1 MALLIGS
8 ASRRFG
14 RYYDP
19 AVDGLRKPPEIE
31 LNVISRQ
38 LSRAPAFWQRFIVP
52 IRWLYRGYVQKSAGD
67 LAASVAYHAL
77 IAMLPMFFLVISV
90 AGYFLRNDQEVLDAA
105 FRVINEI
112 FPAGSV
118 ATDAFQQ
125 AVDARQNSGWLGL
138 ISVVGFAWA
147 GTGFVSSLAR
157 NLNRIYGVR
166 GSGYFSE
173 KRRGFV
179 VILLFAFFF
188 IVSSLLPIVTTFF
201 VNQDLPEPL
210 QRFILASTTGQLIA
224 YGLSYA
230 SAVVLFLVI
239 YRILPNAGQ
248 RFWDVLPGTL
258 IAAALFL
265 VMTQFFPIY
274 IRLIGGVG
282 RYGQVLGFITLIVA
296 SLYFLAHVMLFGGFI
311 NWNVQRKLR
320 QRRHARQLRREA
332 KERARQERLAAKRAR
347 DAGRA

>member
-1 MALLIGS
+1 
-8 ASRRFG
+8 
-14 RYYDP
+14 
-19 AVDGLRKPPEIE
+19 VDGLRKPPEIE

-52 IRWLYRGYVQKSAGD
+52 VRWLYRGYVQKSAGD

-332 KERARQERLAAKRAR
+332 KERARQERLAAKLAR

>member
-52 IRWLYRGYVQKSAGD
+52 VRWLYRGYVQKSAGD

-265 VMTQFFPIY
+265 VMTQIFPIY

-332 KERARQERLAAKRAR
+332 KERARQERLAAKLAR